1 MANEDK
7 KDFNAMLNNS
17 KDMPK
22 TQVVLDEKT
31 IKTYGGNRMFFAP
44 PIFYDNL
51 MKKVPKGKVIT
62 VSKLREHLAKE
73 NNADFTEPMTAGIF
87 VTICAWASHQR
98 TDNITPYWRTLKTG
112 GELNSKYPGGIESQ
126 IQLLESEGHKIITKG
141 NKNLRY
147 FVENYE
153 NKMIDL

>member
-7 KDFNAMLNNS
+7 KDFNAMMNNN

-22 TQVVLDEKT
+22 IQIVSDEKT
-31 IKTYGGNRMFFAP
+31 IKNYGGNRMFFAP
-44 PIFYDNL
+44 PIYYDNL

-62 VSKLREHLAKE
+62 TTKLREHLAKE

-87 VTICAWASHQR
+87 VTICAWASYQR
-98 TDNITPYWRTLKTG
+98 TDNITPYWRTLKSG
-112 GELNSKYPGGIESQ
+112 GELNAKYPGGIEAQ
-126 IQLLESEGHKIITKG
+126 IRMLESEGHKIITKG
-141 NKNLRY
+141 NKNPRY

-153 NKMIDL
+153 DKMIDL